1 MPPVFAIVIA
11 SLILGTIFAR
21 FNIFAV
27 LIGAAA
33 LVAGVFLY
41 DLGRGVVLAQALLE
55 GLAAALALQVAYLVA
70 QFLRRSQ
77 N

>member
-1 MPPVFAIVIA
+1 VFAIVIA